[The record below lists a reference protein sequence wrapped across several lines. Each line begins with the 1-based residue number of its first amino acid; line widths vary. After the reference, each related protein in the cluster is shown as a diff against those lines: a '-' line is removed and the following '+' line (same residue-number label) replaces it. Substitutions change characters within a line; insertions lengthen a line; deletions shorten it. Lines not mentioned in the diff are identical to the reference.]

1 MPLSNSPGFLP
12 KTGNYRGLLAYRKAE
27 IIYDFTFRFCQ
38 RFLRKGDRTID
49 QMVQAARSGKQNI
62 AEGAKASVTSTET
75 EIKLTNVARA
85 SLEELLTDYED
96 FLRARDFPFWP
107 KSGKEALYVRKL
119 GKQPDE
125 SFETYRPFFEDRTAQ
140 VLANIAICLIHQAN
154 YLLDQLIR
162 RLEKDFVEKG
172 GLRERMTRARLDYRD
187 HQRGK

>member
-1 MPLSNSPGFLP
+1 MPRQNPSGFLP
-12 KTGNYRGLLAYRKAE
+12 KTGNYRGLLSYRKAE
-27 IIYDFTFRFCQ
+27 VIYDFTFRFCQ
-38 RFLRKGDRTID
+38 RFLAKGDRTID

-75 EIKLTNVARA
+75 ELKLTSVARA

-96 FLRARDFPFWP
+96 FLRVRDLSLWP
-107 KSGKEALYVRKL
+107 KSGKEVLYVRKL

-125 SFETYRPFFEDRTAQ
+125 SFETYRPFFTDRSAE

-187 HQRGK
+187 GRRGK